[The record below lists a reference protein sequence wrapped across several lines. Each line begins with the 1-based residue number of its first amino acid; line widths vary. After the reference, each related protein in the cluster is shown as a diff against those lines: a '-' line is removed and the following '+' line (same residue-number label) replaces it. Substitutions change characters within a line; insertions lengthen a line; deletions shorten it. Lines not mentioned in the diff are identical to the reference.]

1 MTETIVKVEMTETIV
16 KVIIIGKIN
25 EWIRKRILEEEI
37 IDKAAKGI
45 DKLNNVLGN
54 YVWEN
59 IAVFIQNAKEKDNK
73 FIPNFVEAFTE
84 DIFESVFNEIRKSLE
99 LRELLENILKEE
111 KEVINI

>member
-1 MTETIVKVEMTETIV
+1 MTELAIKVFV
-16 KVIIIGKIN
+16 IGKIN

-73 FIPNFVEAFTE
+73 YIPNFLEEFTE
-84 DIFESVFNEIRKSLE
+84 DVFEKVFEDIKKNLDLRK
-99 LRELLENILKEE
+99 LLEDILKEE
-111 KEVINI
+111 KEVIDI

>member
-1 MTETIVKVEMTETIV
+1 MKELAIKLYVT
-16 KVIIIGKIN
+16 GKIN
-25 EWIRKRILEEEI
+25 EWVRKRILEEEI

-73 FIPNFVEAFTE
+73 YIPNFLEEFTE
-84 DIFESVFNEIRKSLE
+84 DVFEKVFEEVRKNMD
-99 LRELLENILKEE
+99 LRELLEDILKEE
-111 KEVINI
+111 KEVIDI

>member
-1 MTETIVKVEMTETIV
+1 MTETIVKVF
-16 KVIIIGKIN
+16 IIGKIN

-54 YVWEN
+54 KEREN

-73 FIPNFVEAFTE
+73 YIPNFLEFFAEDVFEKVFE
-84 DIFESVFNEIRKSLE
+84 DIKKNLDLRK
-99 LRELLENILKEE
+99 LLEDILKEE
-111 KEVINI
+111 KEVIDI

>member
-1 MTETIVKVEMTETIV
+1 MTETIVKVF
-16 KVIIIGKIN
+16 IIGKIN

-37 IDKAAKGI
+37 IDKAAKGV

-73 FIPNFVEAFTE
+73 YIPNFLEFFAEDVFEKVFE
-84 DIFESVFNEIRKSLE
+84 DIKKNLDLRK
-99 LRELLENILKEE
+99 LLEDILKEE
-111 KEVINI
+111 KEVIDI